1 MEPAEVIRTADQ
13 PHPRGQDGLGVGD
26 GAPPTHQGRQRRA
39 NGGVQPLEV
48 GGIAP
53 GPLPLAASLAAMAFA
68 VPRTTAPLDAHPTP
82 PAGQEGNWI
91 TTADGKPFFV
101 MFRIYGP
108 QKPIADKS
116 WGLNDIEHVR

>member
-1 MEPAEVIRTADQ
+1 MEPAEVIRPSDQ
-13 PHPRGQDGLGVGD
+13 PPPRGQEGLGVGD

-39 NGGVQPLEV
+39 NGGVQPLAV
-48 GGIAP
+48 GGIAAWAPTAGGQP
-53 GPLPLAASLAAMAFA
+53 GGDGLRGPPH
-68 VPRTTAPLDAHPTP
+68 PAPLDAHPTP

-101 MFRIYGP
+101 MFSIYGP